1 MVTAEISAP
10 FFGLKTACFCHFL
23 AKLAKSK
30 LSQQNILSIIFSKIC
45 LETSS
50 TSRES
55 VDKIKKNIM
64 ESFLQNLNFGKKV
77 RKTAI
82 FRLKVEIRG
91 SLQMAGE
98 VISADRPIQ

>member
-1 MVTAEISAP
+1 M
-10 FFGLKTACFCHFL
+10 
-23 AKLAKSK
+23 
-30 LSQQNILSIIFSKIC
+30 
-45 LETSS
+45 

-64 ESFLQNLNFGKKV
+64 ESFLQNLNFGKKE

-98 VISADRPIQ
+98 VI